1 MCLLTFCLPANS
13 NSSLL
18 VRKLSQTY
26 WGSGVAGTIHNQ
38 NNTLGAR
45 QRQVGIPKKTL
56 MASFLDPRTK
66 DMMFF
71 SELDRNEVTKM
82 VRKELIKL
90 AYESIKRDEPAP
102 VAQDDNSD
110 DDESE
115 PEVLDIFKN
124 LSKRSRPSVAY
135 SIDNEKESAI
145 ERVDHELRQYI
156 DRVPQMNMMN
166 GRQYSNPL
174 KDFWKKKELD
184 FPLLSQLSRKI
195 LCIPA
200 TSAPSERVFSR
211 AGLTITKLR
220 ASLSNDHANALI
232 FLHDT
237 WEIAEAFQDQR
248 IGMNN

>member
-1 MCLLTFCLPANS
+1 
-13 NSSLL
+13 
-18 VRKLSQTY
+18 
-26 WGSGVAGTIHNQ
+26 
-38 NNTLGAR
+38 
-45 QRQVGIPKKTL
+45 
-56 MASFLDPRTK
+56 
-66 DMMFF
+66 
-71 SELDRNEVTKM
+71 
-82 VRKELIKL
+82 
-90 AYESIKRDEPAP
+90 
-102 VAQDDNSD
+102 
-110 DDESE
+110 
-115 PEVLDIFKN
+115 
-124 LSKRSRPSVAY
+124 
-135 SIDNEKESAI
+135 
-145 ERVDHELRQYI
+145 
-156 DRVPQMNMMN
+156 MNMMN

-184 FPLLSQLSRKI
+184 FPSLSQLSRKI